1 MLRNIGNYTATCRCC
16 QCDWVTAVS
25 IAIYVWMFACRA
37 PLLLSGH
44 NVALRSPLAYINTIM
59 LGRALSSHASS
70 NGQLKQKTLRPN
82 NNAVNAPQV
91 PESNKRK
98 FERTMSN
105 SGRLGT
111 LHGTKQFWT
120 ENDFDDDINIDLSD
134 SPTLPKRDV
143 QYATLDRALS
153 EVRYPELPPVPHQ
166 PNISSSAPAPWS
178 SSPPEHL
185 APPSKLTVPT
195 IDEDEDV
202 VRPSKRRTLPWLDQ
216 NGKDKDQYTPLP
228 ANKPNAP
235 AYPWNKTASAMKK
248 EQVELRK
255 RNRQKIQPSNPQSTK
270 ASAHHL
276 PRTILS
282 EEQKH
287 ILDVVVDK
295 GKSVFF
301 TGAAGTGKSVLM
313 RAIIHRLRDQFK
325 REPDRIAV
333 TASTGLAA
341 CNIEGMTLH
350 SFAGIGLGR
359 DPATELVKRIKRNGS
374 LKQRW
379 MRTKV
384 LVIDEVS
391 MVDGE
396 LFDKLETIARLVR
409 GSGRPFGGIQLVVT
423 GDFFQLPPVPEKNSS
438 AKFAFDA
445 ATWNTSIEH
454 TILLTHVFRQ
464 KDPAFASILND
475 MRLGK
480 TGPAIN
486 NIFRRLARPLDFADD
501 IEATELFPTRAEV
514 DTANQNRMMKL
525 LGSEINFPAVDGG
538 TQDPV
543 QRAKTLSNSLAPENL
558 TLKNGSQVMQIK
570 NLDSG
575 LVNGSIGKV
584 LCFMNEHDFTIY
596 QGNEEM
602 FLQSHEPDDVGDAE
616 QNEINAKARATI
628 NAARYK
634 SGTPAGR
641 PWPMVRFSMPD
652 GTSRDLLCQPEEFKV
667 EAPGGEILAKRIQ
680 VPLIL
685 AWALSIHKAQGQ
697 TLERVKVN
705 LGKVFE
711 KGQAY
716 VAISRATSQSGLQV
730 IGFEPS
736 KVCFSV
742 LRLNQ

>member
-1 MLRNIGNYTATCRCC
+1 
-16 QCDWVTAVS
+16 
-25 IAIYVWMFACRA
+25 
-37 PLLLSGH
+37 
-44 NVALRSPLAYINTIM
+44 M
-59 LGRALSSHASS
+59 LGRALSNHASS
-70 NGQLKQKTLRPN
+70 NAQVTRNTLRPN
-82 NNAVNAPQV
+82 AAAVNAPR
-91 PESNKRK
+91 PLESHKRK
-98 FERTMSN
+98 FDRTMSS
-105 SGRLGT
+105 SGKLSN
-111 LHGTKQFWT
+111 LHDPKAFWD
-120 ENDFDDDINIDLSD
+120 ENDFEDDLNIDLSN
-134 SPTLPKRDV
+134 SPPSLPKPEV
-143 QYATLDRALS
+143 QYTTVNGALS
-153 EVRYPELPPVPHQ
+153 EVTYPELPPVPYQ
-166 PNISSSAPAPWS
+166 SLASSSAPAPWS
-178 SSPPEHL
+178 SSPPQHL
-185 APPSKLTVPT
+185 EKPIKPAIHD
-195 IDEDEDV
+195 IDEGE

-216 NGKDKDQYTPLP
+216 NGKDKDQFTPLP

-248 EQVELRK
+248 EQTELRK
-255 RNRQKIQPSNPQSTK
+255 RNRQKIQPSNHSSTK
-270 ASAHHL
+270 ASSHHV

-282 EEQKH
+282 DEQKH

-313 RAIIHRLRDQFK
+313 RAIIHKFRDNFK
-325 REPDRIAV
+325 REPDRVAV

-391 MVDGE
+391 MVDGD

-409 GSGRPFGGIQLVVT
+409 GNGRPFGGIQVVVT
-423 GDFFQLPPVPEKNSS
+423 GDFFQLPPVPEKNSA

-480 TGPAIN
+480 TTPAIA
-486 NIFRRLARPLDFADD
+486 NIFKRLSRPLNFADD

-514 DTANQNRMMKL
+514 EKANQNRMSKL
-525 LGSEINFPAVDGG
+525 LGSEMNFPAVDGG
-538 TQDPV
+538 TQDPT
-543 QRAKTLSNSLAPENL
+543 QRAKTLANSLAPENL
-558 TLKNGSQVMQIK
+558 TIKKGAQVMLIK
-570 NLDSG
+570 NLDEG

-602 FLQSHEPDDVGDAE
+602 FLQSHEPEDVGDAE

-634 SGTPAGR
+634 SDAPSGR
-641 PWPMVRFSMPD
+641 IWPMVRFSKPD

-680 VPLIL
+680 IPLIL

-697 TLERVKVN
+697 TLERVKVD
-705 LGKVFE
+705 LSRVFE

-730 IGFEPS
+730 IGFETS
-736 KVCFSV
+736 KVCCNLTQDTEFV
-742 LRLNQ
+742 LIWHIGHGSPTGHRLLQQACEH